1 MINNG
6 KTLHTL
12 LDFDFIVNTELGLIR
27 LIREEYRDSRAFN
40 MDIVDKSDREIL
52 SLLSSRKNSN
62 PLSIISTDE
71 NFDDI
76 DALYAD
82 FLKSKYKEILAHCVS
97 LKNIVNF
104 VNMMILTS
112 NSNSGSDTTINV
124 HNILQERFIKTAFNF
139 KGTYVETSEILENKD
154 PIYAK
159 DFTFFTSEP
168 ILLVSSYKNIYL
180 YDRVYNREYCSNT
193 DSIFTKNNRIV
204 IIKEL

>member
-76 DALYAD
+76 
-82 FLKSKYKEILAHCVS
+82 
-97 LKNIVNF
+97 
-104 VNMMILTS
+104 
-112 NSNSGSDTTINV
+112 
-124 HNILQERFIKTAFNF
+124 
-139 KGTYVETSEILENKD
+139 
-154 PIYAK
+154 
-159 DFTFFTSEP
+159 
-168 ILLVSSYKNIYL
+168 
-180 YDRVYNREYCSNT
+180 
-193 DSIFTKNNRIV
+193 SI
-204 IIKEL
+204 